1 MGGGLGRVSSSR
13 YMDGGWGA
21 REGELL
27 QVHGWRGG
35 KGYHDLK
42 EKEATK

>member
-13 YMDGGWGA
+13 YMDGGWA

-35 KGYHDLK
+35 GKGYHDLK